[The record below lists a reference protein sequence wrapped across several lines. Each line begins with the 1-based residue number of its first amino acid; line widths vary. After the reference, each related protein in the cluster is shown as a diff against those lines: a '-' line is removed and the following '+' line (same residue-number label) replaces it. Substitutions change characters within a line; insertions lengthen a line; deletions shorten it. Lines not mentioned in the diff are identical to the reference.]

1 MKARLFGLML
11 FVFIGKTASAQVFP
25 TDSLLI
31 RVLASD
37 SLLPMLI
44 DSAQHHSP
52 ILKRIASSI
61 GVAEENE
68 KIAKKAVFS
77 GVSFTSTYVYGTTG
91 NFTNS
96 AGSGA
101 SAASFNFN
109 TVQTSFYNLG
119 FNFQMPLTN
128 IINRKN
134 LLKVNEYQVKI
145 AEAEKDNAKLFIR
158 QETIKSYMQFK
169 LAQKKVM
176 LGNQNKISAYIN
188 FQMAEKEF
196 SKGGVTIDEFSKVQD
211 VYNKSVLEFEGYLNE
226 FQNIYLQLEA
236 LTGTTLSTLI
246 EQFK

>member
-1 MKARLFGLML
+1 ML
-11 FVFIGKTASAQVFP
+11 FLFLGKTASAQIFP

-37 SLLPMLI
+37 SLLPVLI

-91 NFTNS
+91 NFTNTTASTSS
-96 AGSGA
+96 ATA
-101 SAASFNFN
+101 FAFN

-119 FNFQMPLTN
+119 VNFQMPLTN
-128 IINRKN
+128 IINRKSI
-134 LLKVNEYQVKI
+134 LKVNEYQVKI
-145 AEAEKDNAKLFIR
+145 AQAERENAELYIQ

-211 VYNKSVLEFEGYLNE
+211 VYNKSVLEFEGYINE
-226 FQNIYLQLEA
+226 FQNLYLQLEA
-236 LTGTTLSTLI
+236 LTGTKLSTLI
-246 EQFK
+246 ERFK

>member
-1 MKARLFGLML
+1 MTPKLIWIFTLLFL
-11 FVFIGKTASAQVFP
+11 VQSAEAQIFP
-25 TDSLLI
+25 TDSLLTK
-31 RVLASD
+31 VLAGD
-37 SLLPMLI
+37 SLLPRLI
-44 DSAQHHSP
+44 DSAIVHSP

-68 KIAKKAVFS
+68 KIAKKAIFS

-119 FNFQMPLTN
+119 VNFQMPLTN

-134 LLKVNEYQVKI
+134 LLKLNEYQVKI
-145 AEAEKDNAKLFIR
+145 AEAEKDNAKLYIR
-158 QETIKSYMQFK
+158 QETIRSYMQFK

-188 FQMAEKEF
+188 FQMAENEF
-196 SKGGVTIDEFSKVQD
+196 SKGGVTIDEFSKIQD
-211 VYNKSVLEFEGYLNE
+211 IYNKSVLEFEGYINE
-226 FQNIYLQLEA
+226 FQNLYLQLEA